1 MVKKY
6 TFASEKTMNDI
17 GFVDTQNICQ
27 VLREVYKLSEKKEV
41 RLKLRS
47 IMYMAK
53 RMDIRLREYKKKMEI
68 GKMFKSIQIQTTT
81 KCTRNCAWCPNDKLE
96 QGKMSLENY
105 EIIMEN
111 LLGIDYEGRIHPYL
125 MAEPLCDERIFD
137 IISLTRKFF
146 PENIIFLYTNGDLL
160 NEVVVRKMVEKP
172 LELDGMAVSVY
183 DEKNKW
189 LPKAACMYPEFL
201 HFMLKEDIA
210 PTMYNRAGHVDV
222 DCAEP
227 RKSCDFLFDK
237 MYINFKG
244 EAILCCSD
252 YGFEVIMGNALDESL
267 SDIWEGEK
275 YNTYRMMHKESK
287 GKQMELCSKC
297 NRIF

>member
-1 MVKKY
+1 MTKKHS
-6 TFASEKTMNDI
+6 FSSEKTMNDV

-27 VLREVYKLSEKKEV
+27 VIREVYKLSEKKEV

-53 RMDIRLREYKKKMEI
+53 RMHIRLIEYKSKMEI
-68 GKMFKSIQIQTTT
+68 GKVFKSIQIQTTT

-96 QGKMSLENY
+96 QGEMSLRNY

-111 LLGIDYEGRIHPYL
+111 LLGIEYEGRIHPYL
-125 MAEPLCDERIFD
+125 MAEPFCDERIFD
-137 IISLTRKFF
+137 FITTTRSFF

-160 NEVVVRKMVEKP
+160 DEGVVKKLVEKP

-183 DEKNKW
+183 DEKNEW

-201 HFMLKEDIA
+201 HFMIKEDIA
-210 PTMYNRAGHVDV
+210 PSMYNRAGHVSV
-222 DCAEP
+222 PCSEP
-227 RKSCDFLFDK
+227 RKKCDFLFDK

-244 EAILCCSD
+244 EALLCCSD
-252 YGFEVIMGNALDESL
+252 YKFEVVMGDALNESL
-267 SDIWEGEK
+267 KDIWEGKK
-275 YNTYRMMHKESK
+275 YESYRKAHKE
-287 GKQMELCSKC
+287 GRGREMPLCNKC